1 DYFYQLTCITERE
14 KFIVP
19 IRAIGA
25 RAVLDFP
32 DQLNFSVCPVKYS
45 SQKTLLV
52 RNIGNREARYR
63 ISTES
68 PFSVDPSIGTL
79 GIGDAMQVTV
89 EFHPLKTGDHSSSLV
104 VHYDTGEDIHTSL
117 YGAAVDVNI
126 GLARSSLTVEKTYL
140 TLSNHRS
147 VVIHN
152 RSEIIVHFQWKAFV
166 TQEEEDYQKLRLQ
179 RQKEDEMD
187 RCLRECKGEPALRE
201 RLSLLSRPFQNQRAK
216 AQGDS
221 MLFSDDVFTLEPL
234 EGDIW
239 PNSSAEI
246 NVIFRPREARVYQQT
261 VYCDISGRET
271 RLPLRIKGE
280 GIGPRLR
287 FSFEQLDIGKVF
299 VGLEHSYEVI
309 LFNKGAIDAVF
320 NLVPPATALGSCFT
334 FLPQE
339 GIILPD
345 GLQVI
350 RISFS
355 STILGEF
362 TEEFRFSVNG
372 SPEPVTLT
380 IRGCV
385 IGPTFHFDVPALHFG
400 DVSFGFPHT
409 LSCRLTNASLVPLT
423 FNLRIPGD
431 GLGEPSVSSSVQMSD
446 NTRLLRRKGAQPRL
460 RPTEFTIKPRRGT
473 IRPLGFLDI
482 QVTLCSNTVKSYELA
497 LVVDVCGVGKA
508 VSALLLTA
516 RCMVPPLRV
525 LNPVVMF
532 GRCFLKFPYQ
542 QMLTLV
548 NDSDLPGCYRVLPQE
563 HKEDASVWY
572 SSPVPWGIVQPRSS
586 VEVPLTLEA
595 RVTGEQDTV
604 AHVAVFGSEG
614 SPLKIHLVST
624 GEGPVVYVHP
634 SKINFGG
641 IQVIQDASRTL
652 HLSNQSVI
660 PASFRAKMAGKCS
673 RWRIEPSEGVIP
685 PETEVSVAVIANLDD
700 TEKFKDEVNLF
711 IENSHT
717 YVIPVRAVGIGTT
730 IVTDKPFAPELNLGP
745 HFSLDPC
752 CYHFKITN
760 KGRRT
765 HRLYW
770 STEGFGPFHQRDR
783 VPAVSTT
790 QGQGSFQSPRPACPV
805 FKVQPQ
811 RVELMP
817 GKTME
822 MVLEGFSS
830 TPQVVKERLLCHAV
844 VGSKAG
850 KAPIMQVDV
859 TCEFIAPVLQMSS
872 REITFRVEKQP
883 SDVLTLQ
890 YQPLSLR
897 NASSL
902 PLSIVLA
909 LEQPFLICGA
919 DQQPLSA
926 DVQPMKLEIGE
937 ELHLSIRFNPA
948 YEEDL
953 CTRVVEKVLK
963 IRFLEHPHEEQVTV
977 RGEVYFPNLHIQPTA
992 LDFGCILN
1000 DTEGVRYIEMTNCSP
1015 LLVQYHWAFLMDS
1028 HVSQMR
1034 FSPPVP
1040 KFFIK
1045 PQPPKEEGARSKRS
1059 VSAGSSCR
1067 DGGVEEPAKALG
1079 AAGDPAQEPADA
1091 DDSLES
1097 KLLPSTAVELEG
1109 AVETQS
1115 LVGINKLMQ
1124 FVEAE
1129 PVTLGMEEVFDVLPL
1144 YGVLQPGE
1152 SQRVMFTFFGH
1163 TNIVAHVMALCRVEG
1178 GPTYE
1183 IALSGEASLIN
1194 YLLDVTEIDC
1204 GLQLFNKVT
1213 EAEVTLQNSGKMG
1226 FTYVVLRPSAGTADS
1241 PLPGVPLVLPSTGY
1255 VGPGQAQ
1262 VLKVYYLPGVPGAFC
1277 RTFQIQ
1283 VGHLEPEEISLKGE
1297 GSFPRIY
1304 LDLPRNIKGNEKYEK
1319 VLKEVIE
1326 KMEDSQ
1332 REEAVVLGEAVAA
1345 EPPPDPL
1352 DAVLDPRLQ
1361 MQMEQMLMEEHALEQ
1376 QKALTSGPPEATAF
1390 DQHARRRLLKAELP
1404 EYLLD
1409 FGYVILGNTPTH
1421 VVRITNTGQF
1431 PVSFRAD
1438 RRVLR
1443 DTGNHVD
1450 LDHVKH
1456 LLCCETKVFEVRF
1469 DPQSANLPLGEVDVL
1484 LPIKVAGGPTFH
1496 VRLHA
1501 SVAVPS
1507 LCVSRDRLEFS
1518 TLQCGQCQEETVQLH
1533 NQLQVPCN
1541 WLITINEPVKKV
1553 KHRQCVTPR
1562 MRRKVPQKLKA
1573 QPCVF
1578 EALPSAGALAPG
1590 QRCNVRVRFSPTEE
1604 KSYRSELKINIF
1616 QSSQHLQLQVSGR
1629 GLEPQLEFSPLVLE
1643 LGPLLPYSC
1652 GAEGTV
1658 VVKNPCEF
1666 PIEFYSLEFDQQY
1679 LAEEQILQTLKD
1691 YDCHNTLLLPP
1702 RAPGEKLPPEVLE
1715 YYQDQKRLQDEQT
1728 KSKTG
1733 EPAGQDN
1740 GEGLALAVLKHRQS
1754 TSSSKAA
1761 AGELADSPVY
1771 RAIARHLGID
1781 ISAEGRAARNRRGI
1795 VVIIHGAPLTGKT
1808 AAAVALSRYY
1818 GAACLSIDTV
1828 VREAISDRSSSAGL
1842 RARELCIG
1850 AAIEQSC
1857 KEAEGAGHNAD
1868 ASLSL
1873 QFDMRRSSSVDKLS
1887 LRSVRSR
1894 GQVSAAAGKKKT
1906 DGPTPQSQKQ
1916 HLMDLTGSQGSS
1928 SSHLSPLPCVP
1939 AQRGL
1944 SISGSTSGELGFR
1957 SCVLP
1962 EDLLVAI
1969 LSERLQLSDCY
1980 QGVVFDGLETP
1991 FARNT
1996 ASALLCLL
2004 KAVRNRPYIYFVNLF
2019 QDYASLKAR
2028 ELAAKEQEGRER
2040 EEAARREKARLWEME
2055 EDEYDALT
2063 EEEKIHVDNSIL
2075 QVKRER
2081 KKRSMERLA
2090 RELEEKHRWELE
2102 RLRDEELLKKLSKWA
2117 KRKIGKDKENAS
2129 RKKSQ
2134 PGVRQNTNAP
2144 TSNTSASTGNLSDV
2158 TEGGEKKGSAKER
2171 PDSLASDK
2179 EDKKKQS
2186 KAPPT
2191 EACPVEVVQP
2201 ADPEQ
2206 GETKTEAQSD
2216 SEKNLALR
2224 FQSYEASQKDVT
2236 HILSSWDRAQGILL
2250 SPLNQEVV
2258 QHQVQGQRQRL
2269 SRQRSRKDREK
2280 ERLEKV
2286 KALED
2291 SKLSGLE
2298 GEGAEGSA
2306 RGQDVGVPCLDI
2318 QVLSSADVTRAIL
2331 ESGKLPAAEQILDDL
2346 GLGPSGPPIPPT
2358 AFYSVIR
2365 YPEKRMVPAA
2375 GEALEHFTFVVPEGA
2390 TAEEGKKGTRTFLDV
2405 PVVPAV
2411 KVPGQGP
2418 GWMGAWGAG
2427 GMEKDHCG
2435 RAVKT

>member
-1 DYFYQLTCITERE
+1 MGSSKMADGLQSKVAVRRYPKLVREAEQRVPLTPSAFLKEVSLTTKQRLASTREMRRPRITQLLDMGETSHHKFSAVDLEQSLFQPFPSEVVFQNYVPFEVYEVPLILRNTDKVPRLVKVVLETSPYFKLTSPGGVCCKVAPGMCSTFRIQFTPEENKDYFYQLTCITERE

-25 RAVLDFP
+25 RAILDFP

-52 RNIGNREARYR
+52 RNVGNREARYR

-89 EFHPLKTGDHSSSLV
+89 EFHPLKTGDHS
-104 VHYDTGEDIHTSL
+104 
-117 YGAAVDVNI
+117 
-126 GLARSSLTVEKTYL
+126 
-140 TLSNHRS
+140 
-147 VVIHN
+147 
-152 RSEIIVHFQWKAFV
+152 
-166 TQEEEDYQKLRLQ
+166 
-179 RQKEDEMD
+179 
-187 RCLRECKGEPALRE
+187 
-201 RLSLLSRPFQNQRAK
+201 
-216 AQGDS
+216 
-221 MLFSDDVFTLEPL
+221 
-234 EGDIW
+234 
-239 PNSSAEI
+239 
-246 NVIFRPREARVYQQT
+246 
-261 VYCDISGRET
+261 GRET

-299 VGLEHSYEVI
+299 VGLEHSYEVV

-362 TEEFRFSVNG
+362 TEEFRFSVNR

-409 LSCRLTNASLVPLT
+409 LSCRLTNTSLVPLT

-473 IRPLGFLDI
+473 IHPLGFLDI

-516 RCMVPPLRV
+516 RCVVPPLRV

-532 GRCFLKFPYQ
+532 GRCFLKFPCQ
-542 QMLTLV
+542 QTLTLV

-563 HKEDASVWY
+563 HKEDAAVWY
-572 SSPVPWGIVQPRSS
+572 SSPVPWGIVQPRGS

-595 RVTGEQDTV
+595 QVTGEQDTV

-634 SKINFGG
+634 SKINFGS

-660 PASFRAKMAGKCS
+660 PASFRAKMADKCS

-685 PETEVSVAVIANLDD
+685 PETEVSVSVIANLDD

-717 YVIPVRAVGIGTT
+717 YVIPVRAVGTGTT

-790 QGQGSFQSPRPACPV
+790 KGQGSSQSPRPACPV

-830 TPQVVKERLLCHAV
+830 TPQVVKEQLLCHAV

-850 KAPIMQVDV
+850 KAQIMQVDV

-909 LEQPFLICGA
+909 LEQPFLICSA

-926 DVQPMKLEIGE
+926 DVQPVKLEIGE

-977 RGEVYFPNLHIQPTA
+977 RGEVYFPNLRIQPTA

-1028 HVSQMR
+1028 HLKAELSLCTKM
-1034 FSPPVP
+1034 FSAALEWVTRVTQQETRRGEVATAAASTYIRNAPIHRAPGAGESKMGDSRPYPLLIPPVP
-1040 KFFIK
+1040 SAPRGTHVLASQSVRPGHGTFWLRSWEPDCRFETASAA
-1045 PQPPKEEGARSKRS
+1045 PGLLTTYYAVGTQREPELEGFEVFLALD
-1059 VSAGSSCR
+1059 VSAPALRASPYHQGQAAFSCR
-1067 DGGVEEPAKALG
+1067 LPGGTVVADEVDLFHPEADAQPVASCLRRRYTSVIPRQPRTLTCSILPAKALG

-1091 DDSLES
+1091 DDSLET
-1097 KLLPSTAVELEG
+1097 KLLPSTAAELEG

-1129 PVTLGMEEVFDVLPL
+1129 PVTLGMEEVFDVLPH

-1183 IALSGEASLIN
+1183 IALSGEASLIS

-1255 VGPGQAQ
+1255 VGPGQEQ

-1277 RTFQIQ
+1277 RTFHIQ

-1326 KMEDSQ
+1326 K
-1332 REEAVVLGEAVAA
+1332 LGEAVAA

-1431 PVSFRAD
+1431 PVSFCAD

-1443 DTGNHVD
+1443 DTGFSVD

-1501 SVAVPS
+1501 SVAMPS

-1541 WLITINEPVKKV
+1541 WFITINEPVKKV
-1553 KHRQCVTPR
+1553 DRHWPAR

-1629 GLEPQLEFSPLVLE
+1629 GLEPQLEFSPPVLE

-1679 LAEEQILQTLKD
+1679 LAEEEILQTLKD
-1691 YDCHNTLLLPP
+1691 YDCRNTLLLPP

-1740 GEGLALAVLKHRQS
+1740 AEHRQS
-1754 TSSSKAA
+1754 ITSSKAA

-1781 ISAEGRAARNRRGI
+1781 ISPEGRAARNRRGI

-1808 AAAVALSRYY
+1808 AAAVALSKYY

-1842 RARELCIG
+1842 RARELCIR

-1868 ASLSL
+1868 VSLSL
-1873 QFDMRRSSSVDKLS
+1873 QFGTKAKRSLDMRRSSSVGKLS
-1887 LRSVRSR
+1887 WRSVRSR
-1894 GQVSAAAGKKKT
+1894 GQVSAAVGKKKT

-1939 AQRGL
+1939 AQREL

-1991 FARNT
+1991 FAHNT

-2004 KAVRNRPYIYFVNLF
+2004 KAVRNRPHIYFVNLF
-2019 QDYASLKAR
+2019 QDYASWKAR
-2028 ELAAKEQEGRER
+2028 EMAAKEQEGRER
-2040 EEAARREKARLWEME
+2040 EEASRREKARLWEME

-2063 EEEKIHVDNSIL
+2063 EEEKIQFDNSIL
-2075 QVKRER
+2075 QVKREK
-2081 KKRSMERLA
+2081 KKREMERLA

-2102 RLRDEELLKKLSKWA
+2102 RLREEELLKMLSKWA
-2117 KRKIGKDKENAS
+2117 KRKLGKDKENAS

-2134 PGVRQNTNAP
+2134 PGVRQQEK
-2144 TSNTSASTGNLSDV
+2144 TSSTSPLWCQKV
-2158 TEGGEKKGSAKER
+2158 PLQKER
-2171 PDSLASDK
+2171 RKP
-2179 EDKKKQS
+2179 
-2186 KAPPT
+2186 
-2191 EACPVEVVQP
+2191 EV
-2201 ADPEQ
+2201 
-2206 GETKTEAQSD
+2206 
-2216 SEKNLALR
+2216 
-2224 FQSYEASQKDVT
+2224 
-2236 HILSSWDRAQGILL
+2236 SWM
-2250 SPLNQEVV
+2250 SPL
-2258 QHQVQGQRQRL
+2258 
-2269 SRQRSRKDREK
+2269 
-2280 ERLEKV
+2280 
-2286 KALED
+2286 
-2291 SKLSGLE
+2291 
-2298 GEGAEGSA
+2298 
-2306 RGQDVGVPCLDI
+2306 CL
-2318 QVLSSADVTRAIL
+2318 Q
-2331 ESGKLPAAEQILDDL
+2331 
-2346 GLGPSGPPIPPT
+2346 
-2358 AFYSVIR
+2358 
-2365 YPEKRMVPAA
+2365 
-2375 GEALEHFTFVVPEGA
+2375 
-2390 TAEEGKKGTRTFLDV
+2390 
-2405 PVVPAV
+2405 
-2411 KVPGQGP
+2411 
-2418 GWMGAWGAG
+2418 
-2427 GMEKDHCG
+2427 
-2435 RAVKT
+2435 